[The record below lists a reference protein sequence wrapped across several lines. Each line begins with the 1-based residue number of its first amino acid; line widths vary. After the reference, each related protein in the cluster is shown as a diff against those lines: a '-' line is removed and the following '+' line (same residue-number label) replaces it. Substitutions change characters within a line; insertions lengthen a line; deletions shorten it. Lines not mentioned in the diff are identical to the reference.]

1 MFSVVADRACP
12 SLPATTETGTP
23 AVSICLAV
31 RRTRWRSSRVAG
43 RCLSDIE
50 CAGRAVPEHPAR
62 RLLAGGCGPVGDITE
77 SYNHEVGPGTA
88 FIAELAIVDG
98 NPFVSVPS
106 PVLSDLFAEAGRSK
120 SPIPVRGTINGRP
133 FQQTLVRFRGAWRL
147 YVNMTMLDDSP
158 RRIGELIEV
167 AVSFDPSD
175 RAIEPHPKLL
185 AMLEANRDARNVFDA
200 LAPSRQMEIVRYIDG
215 LKSEE
220 SVDRNVRRARDFL
233 LGNGR
238 FVGRDRP

>member
-1 MFSVVADRACP
+1 
-12 SLPATTETGTP
+12 
-23 AVSICLAV
+23 
-31 RRTRWRSSRVAG
+31 
-43 RCLSDIE
+43 
-50 CAGRAVPEHPAR
+50 
-62 RLLAGGCGPVGDITE
+62 
-77 SYNHEVGPGTA
+77 
-88 FIAELAIVDG
+88 
-98 NPFVSVPS
+98 
-106 PVLSDLFAEAGRSK
+106 
-120 SPIPVRGTINGRP
+120 
-133 FQQTLVRFRGAWRL
+133 
-147 YVNMTMLDDSP
+147 MTMLDDSP

-220 SVDRNVRRARDFL
+220 SVDRNVRRARNFL

-238 FVGRDRP
+238 FVGRDRPLATARSSRTATGRASYRCTRALRSCRSAWVAGIPWSGRGIGS